1 MKICNFLCV
10 SVLAQSKYDAPSR
23 STLTSLE
30 MEANGHDPE
39 LLKFVK
45 QRNREQNLLLEQ
57 RREKRKFLEQQA
69 RFG

>member
-1 MKICNFLCV
+1 MKIFNFLYGFV
-10 SVLAQSKYDAPSR
+10 FGQSKYDAPSR

-39 LLKFVK
+39 LLKLVK
-45 QRNREQNLLLEQ
+45 QRNREQSLILKEK
-57 RREKRKFLEQQA
+57 REKRMFLEQQA

>member
-1 MKICNFLCV
+1 M
-10 SVLAQSKYDAPSR
+10 LAQSKYDASSR

-45 QRNREQNLLLEQ
+45 QRNREQNVLLEQ
-57 RREKRKFLEQQA
+57 RREKRKFLEEQA